1 MSNFVE
7 SRGDW
12 YCIVCNYQTNGRA
25 WSHGLGISSDQRVV
39 KSQRTVGQ
47 CSRCGHIQ
55 VLLTAAW
62 RRETASLY
70 DSYKAYALSEGKE
83 QKVFSSDTT
92 PPTLRS
98 EKLVLR
104 LLQEVGRGARW
115 LDFGAGDGTLLST
128 IAHHDASAHLEA
140 FDVSD
145 HNKDEVE
152 ARCDLKKFHSN
163 LAEIE
168 TGFDV
173 IVLSHVLEHLQD
185 PIEEALQLSHLL
197 KTQGLIA
204 IQVPN
209 LEKNPFDMLVFDH
222 VSHFTPRTLEIFASR
237 LTSSFEINVDL
248 YPKEIVALL
257 TFAEQK
263 LRAPHDVL
271 PTSNHG
277 RVLPVH
283 EVVLRLDAA
292 AASALTA
299 KQSASTLGVFGTS
312 TAAVWCAELFDGSFD
327 FWVDEDE
334 SRIGK
339 AFMGLPVV
347 APDSIPARS
356 LVVVPFVETLA
367 SRLANRLISESSGSL
382 LAIV

>member
-1 MSNFVE
+1 
-7 SRGDW
+7 
-12 YCIVCNYQTNGRA
+12 
-25 WSHGLGISSDQRVV
+25 
-39 KSQRTVGQ
+39 
-47 CSRCGHIQ
+47 
-55 VLLTAAW
+55 
-62 RRETASLY
+62 
-70 DSYKAYALSEGKE
+70 LSEGKE